1 MRERLE
7 DLREAGAELVL
18 VGNGSVVAA
27 ARFRREQAPE
37 CAVFSDPSL
46 ETYRALG
53 MRRGV
58 WATLGPSTLA
68 AAARALLRGRR
79 QTSVEGDPWQ
89 QGGIYVIANGGA
101 VVYARANRN
110 AGDRPDVD
118 AALAALRAG
127 QS

>member
-1 MRERLE
+1 MRERLD
-7 DLREAGAELVL
+7 DLREAGAGLVL
-18 VGNGSVVAA
+18 VGNGSVRAA
-27 ARFRREQAPE
+27 ARFQREQAPE

-46 ETYRALG
+46 ETYRTLG

-89 QGGIYVIANGGA
+89 QGGIYVIARGGA
-101 VVYARANRN
+101 IVYAHTNRN

-127 QS
+127 